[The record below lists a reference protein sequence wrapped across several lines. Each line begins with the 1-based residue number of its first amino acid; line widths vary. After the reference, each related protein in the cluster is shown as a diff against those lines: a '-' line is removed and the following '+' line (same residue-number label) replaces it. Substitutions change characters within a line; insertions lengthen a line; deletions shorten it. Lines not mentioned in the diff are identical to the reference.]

1 MASIHAQSDDETARI
16 LNRGHPSEA
25 PAALHWFASW
35 SVGDWLATLA
45 VGCFGLWADSLPPFM
60 RDIGP
65 QLNDPT
71 IAYPHT
77 KADAQQYPTWL
88 LFRLSIWL
96 PLLLVTMIGMTAS
109 SMRRAQL
116 LAELWLGLAGSITFA
131 FALICTVKA
140 AVGRLRPDFLA
151 RCVPVGGLCTG
162 AADVILEG
170 RRSFPSGRVLACP
183 PPERPLTAIR
193 PGASG
198 DCLADCHSPLLS
210 ASDGRLGPK
219 LCWPGLCEPRDWG
232 PPRTSHAMG
241 RLHLEGLRCGAA
253 LAACVAHRPL
263 SPARLLASLAR
274 HCGRHAHWTRGSPR
288 LVPLA
293 LPFAHERR
301 GSGAARDGATGRSSG
316 TGQ

>member
-1 MASIHAQSDDETARI
+1 VRASNTCTHTMASIHAQSDDETARI

-96 PLLLVTMIGMTAS
+96 PLLLVTLIGMTAS
-109 SMRRAQL
+109 STRRTQL

-131 FALICTVKA
+131 FAFICTVKA

-151 RCVPVGGLCTG
+151 RCAPVGGLCTG

-170 RRSFPSGRVLACP
+170 RRSFPSGHSALSFAGLGFVSLVIGGRLARRTPWAGSIWKGCAVALPWLLALHIALSRLQDYWHHWQDIAVGTLIGHVAALGSYRLRFPSPMSGVGLVPHVTVPLGGAAVLGSKFISS
-183 PPERPLTAIR
+183 PPE
-193 PGASG
+193 S
-198 DCLADCHSPLLS
+198 
-210 ASDGRLGPK
+210 
-219 LCWPGLCEPRDWG
+219 
-232 PPRTSHAMG
+232 
-241 RLHLEGLRCGAA
+241 
-253 LAACVAHRPL
+253 V
-263 SPARLLASLAR
+263 
-274 HCGRHAHWTRGSPR
+274 
-288 LVPLA
+288 
-293 LPFAHERR
+293 
-301 GSGAARDGATGRSSG
+301 
-316 TGQ
+316 